1 MMKNKIADL
10 LASFEFWYAKKFIKL
25 DKHYTFFFDLNGES
39 DTFAVKY
46 LKKYKG
52 VIVEFANVK
61 VGEGGLLTFD
71 YDIIS
76 NVNNCNVKS
85 KSFDRFT
92 SNVMRSILHGAI
104 ETGVRTENENR
115 KSDLVESDSERSI
128 YEEVVTVSEERVPNR
143 KPRKKTVRRNKAVH
157 SEVQQSATD
166 SSTGN
171 QS

>member
-1 MMKNKIADL
+1 MRNKIQDL
-10 LASFEFWYAKKFIKL
+10 LASFEFWYAKRFIKL
-25 DKHYTFFFDLNGES
+25 DKDYTFFFDLSGES
-39 DTFAVKY
+39 DTFAIKY

-61 VGEGGLLTFD
+61 VGDGGLLTFD
-71 YDIIS
+71 YDIIA

-104 ETGVRTENENR
+104 ENGIRAENENR

-128 YEEVVTVSEERVPNR
+128 HEEVVTVSGERVPNR
-143 KPRKKTVRRNKAVH
+143 KSRKKTVRRNKAVR
-157 SEVQQSATD
+157 S
-166 SSTGN
+166 
-171 QS
+171 